1 MGCATSKMKMDLVFE
16 EQWPAHMFMYLRA
29 GMFLISLI
37 ALTKFDSGSFVYQ
50 MGEKGT
56 LICGTPL
63 YTSFALS
70 TSPPFFAGSIIIPK
84 MYELNIVFSYITDI
98 LNRVWFITI
107 IP

>member
-1 MGCATSKMKMDLVFE
+1 MDLVFE

-29 GMFLISLI
+29 WIFLISII

-50 MGEKGT
+50 MGEYLFCT
-56 LICGTPL
+56 DYP
-63 YTSFALS
+63 S
-70 TSPPFFAGSIIIPK
+70 PFFAGFIIIPK
-84 MYELNIVFSYITDI
+84 IYELNIVFSYITDI